1 MSSPWDPSDP
11 MIDSAPFEG
20 PPESKAIDAGSAA
33 SGVAPTCAAKARRAP
48 GWIRCVLMRHV
59 LPEIALVVLA
69 AFRMTWRIRET
80 GRKDYDRVVAGGSPP
95 VIAHFHG
102 RSFMLLNT
110 IPDRLSRRWYSM
122 YSPSLD
128 GDAMARAGKRLG
140 FEGVRGSSGSGG
152 AQAIVDMIYAL
163 RGDPGAG
170 ACLAVDGSRG
180 PRGHVKGG
188 IIALAQRTGGIV
200 VPITVSASSAWIFR
214 NAWDRTLIAKPFA
227 RVEVVFGEM
236 LEVPR
241 KLTASEFERLRSELE
256 DRMAALQ
263 ASADKL
269 SGLADTEPVRE
280 PGTLAG
286 VQGAPRFARSP
297 GALAQSG

>member
-1 MSSPWDPSDP
+1 
-11 MIDSAPFEG
+11 MIDSAPFG
-20 PPESKAIDAGSAA
+20 GTSESKAIDSGTAA
-33 SGVAPTCAAKARRAP
+33 SGGEAPGAAKTRRAP
-48 GWIRCVLMRHV
+48 GRIKCALMRHV
-59 LPEIALVVLA
+59 LPELARVVIAL
-69 AFRMTWRIRET
+69 FRMTWRVRET
-80 GRKDYDRVVAGGSPP
+80 GRKDYDRVVAGGRPP

-110 IPDRLSRRWYSM
+110 IPGRLNRRWYSM

-128 GDAMARAGKRLG
+128 GDAMARFGKRLG
-140 FEGVRGSSGSGG
+140 FQGVRGSSGNGG

-236 LEVPR
+236 MEVPG
-241 KLTASEFERLRSELE
+241 KLTASEFERLRAELE
-256 DRMAALQ
+256 DRMEALQ
-263 ASADKL
+263 ASADRL
-269 SGLADTEPVRE
+269 SGFADTAPVRD
-280 PGTLAG
+280 PGTIPAA
-286 VQGAPRFARSP
+286 QATPRFVSP
-297 GALAQSG
+297 PGVPAQ